1 MTRFQ
6 VALAVGLAIA
16 LQAATASAQPFD
28 HYKCFK
34 AKDTAKVFKKAA
46 VDLTALQSEFPNEN
60 CGLKAKPKKVCIPA
74 SKQVLG
80 VEDGN
85 DNPFDAQVL
94 TNAQV
99 CYKMKCPKATIS
111 PLEVTD
117 QFGTRDIEKF
127 KPSTLCVPAV
137 IN

>member
-1 MTRFQ
+1 MKLLPFLLGCLF
-6 VALAVGLAIA
+6 ALTTAG
-16 LQAATASAQPFD
+16 AAEAQLD

-46 VDLTALQSEFPNEN
+46 ADLTTLQAEFPNEN
-60 CGLKAKPKKVCIPA
+60 CALKAKAKKVCIPA
-74 SKQVLG
+74 SKQVLTI
-80 VEDGN
+80 DGGT
-85 DNPFDAQVL
+85 DVPFAAQDL

-99 CYKMKCPKATIS
+99 CYKMKCPKGSLA
-111 PLEVTD
+111 PLQVTD